1 MPSEH
6 RDLNAESVY
15 EYGSRAG
22 VWRVQ
27 RLLDQFDVK
36 CTFFGA
42 AVAFERNPEVA
53 QWLREAGHEPCS
65 HGWRWEEMWTLSRE
79 EEREHMLEA
88 IRSIEQ
94 TCGTRPLG
102 WYCRYGPSVN
112 TRELLVEEGGFVYDS
127 DPSNDDLPYWT
138 TCLGEPVLIV
148 PYTKTYQDARYL
160 VSPGFAS
167 PRDYLDT
174 LVMGLDQLLAEDRP
188 AFMTVVAHAR
198 WSGQAARAAAIRM
211 FLEHATAQPGV
222 RFMRRLDV
230 ARWWAERYPPAG

>member
-1 MPSEH
+1 M
-6 RDLNAESVY
+6 
-15 EYGSRAG
+15 
-22 VWRVQ
+22 
-27 RLLDQFDVK
+27 
-36 CTFFGA
+36 
-42 AVAFERNPEVA
+42 
-53 QWLREAGHEPCS
+53 
-65 HGWRWEEMWTLSRE
+65 
-79 EEREHMLEA
+79 
-88 IRSIEQ
+88 
-94 TCGTRPLG
+94 
-102 WYCRYGPSVN
+102 
-112 TRELLVEEGGFVYDS
+112 
-127 DPSNDDLPYWT
+127 
-138 TCLGEPVLIV
+138 LIV

-198 WSGQAARAAAIRM
+198 WSGQAARAAAIRT